1 MNGRTRDRSIR
12 AEHAAVASLWFEHLT
27 TTLALIKPLAEVGG
41 HGLTLGMPALR
52 AGYGRF
58 RDWRRHAAPLRFDQ
72 IVLKSALICL
82 HALRGP

>member
-1 MNGRTRDRSIR
+1 
-12 AEHAAVASLWFEHLT
+12 
-27 TTLALIKPLAEVGG
+27 
-41 HGLTLGMPALR
+41 MPALR

-82 HALRGP
+82 HGQWGPRGDRKYDFMRQTQCLCGL